1 MIKFC
6 PECGIKLDKD
16 YAFCPNCGNEL
27 EKVRKE
33 LTKINSSSK
42 PEKIKNIEKAKTQTQ
57 SVPAIKNNLGT
68 NKLLGIMGGLVLLV
82 VVILFSSDIFNT
94 PKVSEIV
101 STPVGNNQSPGVDLS
116 KMNEIKTLE
125 DKVSANPED
134 SQALLQLA
142 NLKHDSGMFEV
153 AIINY
158 KTYLEKNPSDADARV
173 DMGVCYFSLKNY
185 NEAISEMKK
194 AIQYSPKHQLAYI
207 NLGIVS
213 VSAGSLDEA
222 KKFWQKAVD
231 LDPGSENGLKA
242 KELLESHK

>member
-1 MIKFC
+1 MVKFC
-6 PECGIKLDKD
+6 PQCGIKLDKD
-16 YAFCPNCGNEL
+16 FAFCPNCGYEL
-27 EKVRKE
+27 VQVRKE
-33 LTKINSSSK
+33 LNKNNSFVSK
-42 PEKIKNIEKAKTQTQ
+42 PKESKKEKTL
-57 SVPAIKNNLGT
+57 SSPPIKNNLGV
-68 NKLLGIMGGLVLLV
+68 NKLFAIVGGLILLIA
-82 VVILFSSDIFNT
+82 VILFSSDILYS
-94 PKVSEIV
+94 PKAGEIV
-101 STPVGNNQSPGVDLS
+101 SAPVGNNQGSGVDLS
-116 KMNEIKTLE
+116 RMNEIKTLE
-125 DKVSANPED
+125 DKISANPED

-142 NLKHDSGMFEV
+142 NLKHDSGMFES
-153 AIINY
+153 AILNY

-213 VSAGSLDEA
+213 MSAGSSDDA

-231 LDPGSENGLKA
+231 LNPGSENGLKA

>member
-1 MIKFC
+1 MVKFC
-6 PECGIKLDKD
+6 PQCGIKLDKD
-16 YAFCPNCGNEL
+16 YAFCPNCGYEL
-27 EKVRKE
+27 VQVRKE
-33 LTKINSSSK
+33 INKNSSFVSNPK
-42 PEKIKNIEKAKTQTQ
+42 EIKKEKTL
-57 SVPAIKNNLGT
+57 SSPAIKNNLGV
-68 NKLLGIMGGLVLLV
+68 NKLFAIVGALILLIA
-82 VVILFSSDIFNT
+82 VILFSSDIFYT
-94 PKVSEIV
+94 PKAGEIV
-101 STPVGNNQSPGVDLS
+101 SAPVGNNQGSGVDLS
-116 KMNEIKTLE
+116 RMNEIKTLE

-142 NLKHDSGMFEV
+142 NLKHDSGMFES
-153 AIINY
+153 AILNY

-194 AIQYSPKHQLAYI
+194 AVQYSPKHQLAYI

-213 VSAGSLDEA
+213 MSAGSSDDA

>member
-33 LTKINSSSK
+33 LTKINSSLSK
-42 PEKIKNIEKAKTQTQ
+42 PGKIKNIEKEKTQ
-57 SVPAIKNNLGT
+57 SASAIKNNLGV
-68 NKLLGIMGGLVLLV
+68 NKLFVIVGGLVLLV

>member
-1 MIKFC
+1 MVKFC
-6 PECGIKLDKD
+6 PQCGIKLDRD

-27 EKVRKE
+27 VQVRKE
-33 LTKINSSSK
+33 LNKNNSFVSK
-42 PEKIKNIEKAKTQTQ
+42 PKEIKKEKTLSAP
-57 SVPAIKNNLGT
+57 SIKNNFGVS
-68 NKLLGIMGGLVLLV
+68 KLFAIVGGLILLV
-82 VVILFSSDIFNT
+82 AVILFSSDIFYT

-101 STPVGNNQSPGVDLS
+101 SAPVENNQGPGVDLS

-134 SQALLQLA
+134 SQSLLQLA
-142 NLKHDSGMFEV
+142 NLKHDSGMFES
-153 AIINY
+153 AILNY

-213 VSAGSLDEA
+213 MSAGSLDEA
-222 KKFWQKAVD
+222 KKFWQKAVE
-231 LDPGSENGLKA
+231 LDPGSDNGLKA

>member
-6 PECGIKLDKD
+6 PDCGIKLEKD
-16 YAFCPNCGNEL
+16 YAFCPNCGIEL

-33 LTKINSSSK
+33 LTKINSSFSK
-42 PEKIKNIEKAKTQTQ
+42 PGKIKNVEKEKTQ
-57 SVPAIKNNLGT
+57 SVPALQNNLGV
-68 NKLLGIMGGLVLLV
+68 NKLFAIVGVLIFLV
-82 VVILFSSDIFNT
+82 VIILFSSDIFDT
-94 PKVSEIV
+94 PKVKEIV
-101 STPVGNNQSPGVDLS
+101 GAPVENNQSPGVDLS

-134 SQALLQLA
+134 SQVLLQLA
-142 NLKHDSGMFEV
+142 NLKHDSGMFES

-185 NEAISEMKK
+185 DEAILEMKK
-194 AIQYSPKHQLAYI
+194 AVQYNPKHQLAYI

-213 VSAGSLDEA
+213 MSAGNSDDA
-222 KKFWQKAVD
+222 KKFWQKAVE

>member
-1 MIKFC
+1 
-6 PECGIKLDKD
+6 
-16 YAFCPNCGNEL
+16 
-27 EKVRKE
+27 
-33 LTKINSSSK
+33 
-42 PEKIKNIEKAKTQTQ
+42 
-57 SVPAIKNNLGT
+57 
-68 NKLLGIMGGLVLLV
+68 
-82 VVILFSSDIFNT
+82 
-94 PKVSEIV
+94 
-101 STPVGNNQSPGVDLS
+101 
-116 KMNEIKTLE
+116 
-125 DKVSANPED
+125 
-134 SQALLQLA
+134 
-142 NLKHDSGMFEV
+142 MFES

-194 AIQYSPKHQLAYI
+194 AVQYSPKHQLAYI

-213 VSAGSLDEA
+213 MSAGSSDDA